1 MQRGYLYR
9 LYKHFSVIVAVTGFI
24 PFGSCK
30 NENSSPA
37 NATAKDTTKAIELA
51 IHTVLTE
58 DFPDA
63 PAMKKI
69 APFKDSIFFAA
80 GTFAASLLPHRVDSF
95 PVKVLP
101 DTMICA
107 NMKRDTGIH
116 VFPNYIRLA
125 DFENR
130 DSGYFI
136 KLESLNCLAGNEGG
150 SVGVFIINTKDNFVF
165 EKK

>member
-1 MQRGYLYR
+1 MHRGSSYR
-9 LYKHFSVIVAVTGFI
+9 LYQPFFIFVMVTGSLLFC
-24 PFGSCK
+24 SCK
-30 NENSSPA
+30 NENSSRA
-37 NATAKDTTKAIELA
+37 KTTAKDTTKAIELA

-80 GTFAASLLPHRVDSF
+80 GTFAAGLLPERVDSL
-95 PVKVLP
+95 PLNVLP

-130 DSGYFI
+130 DSGYFV

-150 SVGVFIINTKDNFVF
+150 SVGVFIIKKKDNFVF
-165 EKK
+165 EKQ